1 MKSYMTTIHS
11 ISWRIF
17 ILALLII
24 VFIPYHVIHFS
35 SHGPIDQGSVVQA
48 NNSNSSY
55 EDGVV
60 VVELMPNRNPSGV
73 AARYNLVVQEQIDG
87 DFWLLG
93 IPDGRT
99 VCEVIDQIE
108 NDKDVKSVEPNYLL
122 TLPEVNQR
130 SVFHVDGPGAAGTFF
145 QQAALQVIRA
155 LDAQALHDGSGVVVA
170 VIDTGVDDSHPALGD
185 VLAGYD
191 YVDDDSDPA
200 EVAGGS
206 GYGHGTMVAG
216 LIALAAPGVSIMP
229 VRAFGPDGRGSASD
243 VAKAIRYAA
252 MNGAGV
258 INLSFGTVDQPQAM
272 RGAINFARS
281 RAVLVASAGNQA
293 TEVPM
298 EYPASDVNV
307 VAVAATDLQDYKA
320 SFSSY
325 GAHIR
330 VCAPGVSVTSAYPGG
345 NYATSEGTSFA
356 AALVSGTVAL
366 VLAAGQRDAV
376 SAIENSAVN
385 IDALNPGYQ
394 GLLGAGRIDAY
405 EAVLGGWYE

>member
-1 MKSYMTTIHS
+1 MKSQTTSSHS
-11 ISWRIF
+11 VSWRFF
-17 ILALLII
+17 IPALLILI
-24 VFIPYHVIHFS
+24 LVPHHVIRFAPG
-35 SHGPIDQGSVVQA
+35 GPIDPGGVVQA
-48 NNSNSSY
+48 ITSTSSY

-60 VVELMPNRNPSGV
+60 VVELKPNKDPNQL
-73 AARYNLVVQEQIDG
+73 AAQYNLVVQEQIDG
-87 DFWLLG
+87 DFWLMG
-93 IPDGRT
+93 IPDGRM
-99 VCEVIDQIE
+99 VSDVIDQME

-122 TLPEVNQR
+122 AVPEVDQR
-130 SVFHVDGPGAAGTFF
+130 SVFHVDGPGASGTFF

-155 LDAQALHDGSGVVVA
+155 LDAQALADGSGVVVA
-170 VIDTGVDDSHPALGD
+170 VVDTGVEGGHPALGN

-191 YVDDDSDPA
+191 YVDNDSDPS
-200 EVAGGS
+200 EVTGGP

-216 LIALAAPGVSIMP
+216 LITLVAPGVSIMS
-229 VRAFGPDGRGSASD
+229 VRAFGPDGRGSTSD
-243 VAKAIRYAA
+243 VAKAIRFAA
-252 MNGAGV
+252 MNGADV

-272 RGAINFARS
+272 RGAINFART

-320 SFSSY
+320 SFSNY
-325 GAHIR
+325 GSHIR
-330 VCAPGVSVTSAYPGG
+330 VCAPGVSLTSAYPGG
-345 NYATSEGTSFA
+345 SYATSEGTSFA

-394 GLLGAGRIDAY
+394 GLLGSGRIDAY
-405 EAVLGGWYE
+405 EAVSGGWYE